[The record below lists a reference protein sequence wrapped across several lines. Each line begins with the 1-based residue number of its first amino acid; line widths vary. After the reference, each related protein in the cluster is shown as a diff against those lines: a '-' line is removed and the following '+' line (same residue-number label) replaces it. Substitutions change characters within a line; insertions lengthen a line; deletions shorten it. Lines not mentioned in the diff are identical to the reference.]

1 MDVLYSHIQE
11 GTAISI
17 PTYTIHRDPR
27 YFFPK
32 PNEFIP
38 ERWLGS
44 PSPSDPQSNSEK
56 SGFVTNQAAF
66 IPFSYGPANCVG
78 KNLAMVEMR
87 MIVAL
92 LMQRLDLRL
101 ADGFSA
107 EEWESSLLDM
117 FVITKG
123 CLPVV
128 LQARAGQKVAK

>member
-1 MDVLYSHIQE
+1 
-11 GTAISI
+11 
-17 PTYTIHRDPR
+17 
-27 YFFPK
+27 
-32 PNEFIP
+32 
-38 ERWLGS
+38 
-44 PSPSDPQSNSEK
+44 
-56 SGFVTNQAAF
+56 
-66 IPFSYGPANCVG
+66 
-78 KNLAMVEMR
+78 

-92 LMQRLDLRL
+92 LMQRFDLRL